1 MDKARA
7 TRWPPGV
14 SVVVLTGGAS
24 RRLGRDKATAHVGGR
39 RLVDR
44 ILAEVPADVPVVIV
58 GPSLDAMARPV
69 RFVREDPPGSGPL
82 AAIGAGLAEVG
93 TPFVGLIAADMP
105 FAVPVVAEA
114 LSRLAHEPLPASAA
128 RSVMDPVHP
137 TDGIDD
143 AGVVSGVDAV
153 VPVDADGFVQ
163 LLCAAYRTQA
173 LRGALVGL
181 GLLADRPVRALLS
194 GLRVMEWPVPA
205 AALADVDTEDQLVA
219 ARTRAA
225 EEDRDMQ
232 EWVDAVREAL
242 GVDVALD
249 IDAILDVARDAA
261 HGVDRPAAP
270 VTTYL
275 LGAAVAGGAD
285 AGQAAAVI
293 GELARGW
300 GTRDQ

>member
-1 MDKARA
+1 MDEARA
-7 TRWPPGV
+7 TRWPPGS

-24 RRLGRDKATAHVGGR
+24 RRLGRDKATSHVGGR

-58 GPSLDAMARPV
+58 GPLLDAMARPV

-82 AAIGAGLAEVG
+82 AAIGAGLAEVS
-93 TPFVGLIAADMP
+93 TPLVGLMAADMP

-114 LSRLAHEPLPASAA
+114 LSRLAHEPPPASG
-128 RSVMDPVHP
+128 RRPVMDPVHHV
-137 TDGIDD
+137 DGIDD
-143 AGVVSGVDAV
+143 AGGVSGADSVA
-153 VPVDADGFVQ
+153 PVDAHGFAQ

-173 LRGALVGL
+173 LRGALTGL
-181 GLLADRPVRALLS
+181 GVLADRPVRALLS
-194 GLRVMEWPVPA
+194 ELRVMEWPVPA
-205 AALADVDTEDQLVA
+205 AALADVDTEDQLAA

-275 LGAAVAGGAD
+275 LGAAVAGGAEPR
-285 AGQAAAVI
+285 QAAAVI

-300 GTRDQ
+300 ATRDQ